1 MSSTIQPGAGY
12 GFTSGGF
19 GFSLDTTNPFSED
32 TGESCVPLRINYKGY
47 QASGSTHSFGAC
59 VGTVNNLVPQLLEDA
74 VWVKLDRLVS
84 GVPTPPVGVINFTS
98 GLTYFYLRCGASA
111 SGDFPETDDTQDKY
125 PKIISSGTV
134 LTDTDDY
141 GYILL
146 AHGSADSNNVMTL
159 YQDVSGS
166 LWGDRLKL
174 GSLTAKYYYARV

>member
-19 GFSLDTTNPFSED
+19 GFSLNTTNPFQED
-32 TGESCVPLRINYKGY
+32 VGDTCIPLRINYKGY
-47 QASGSTHSFGAC
+47 DPTASTHSFSVC
-59 VGTVNNLVPQLLEDA
+59 VGTINNLVPQLEEDG

-84 GVPTPPVGVINFTS
+84 GVPSPPIAVMNFTS
-98 GLTYFYLRCGASA
+98 GLTYFYLRSGKSSA
-111 SGDFPETDDTQDKY
+111 GVFPDTDTTADEY
-125 PKIISSGTV
+125 PRIASSGTV
-134 LTDTDDY
+134 LTDDDDY

-146 AHGSADSNNVMTL
+146 AHGSADSNNVMTI

-174 GSLTAKYYYARV
+174 GTTTAQYYYARV